1 MKIALT
7 PDQLASLKRF
17 LDSFEDAEQLS
28 MKEYVVDLYDHE
40 PPVSL
45 DLSFG
50 KNCIFVDGAAEMK
63 FDEEMDGWYIG
74 EHIEQPDIVLKA
86 LTEAGAFEK

>member
-1 MKIALT
+1 MKINLT
-7 PDQLASLKRF
+7 AEQLASLKKF
-17 LDSFEDAEQLS
+17 LDTFEDAEQLS
-28 MKEYVVDLYDHE
+28 QKEYVVDLYDQE

-50 KNCIFVDGAAEMK
+50 KNCIFVDGAAELR

-74 EHIEQPDIVLKA
+74 DRIEQSEPVLQA
-86 LTEAGAFEK
+86 LRVAGAIQ